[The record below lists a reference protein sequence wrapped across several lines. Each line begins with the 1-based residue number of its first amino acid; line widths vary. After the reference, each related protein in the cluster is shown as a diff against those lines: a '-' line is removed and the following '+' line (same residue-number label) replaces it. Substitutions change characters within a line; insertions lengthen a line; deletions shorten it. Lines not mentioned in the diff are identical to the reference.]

1 MSTHGPI
8 LTFGEALWDCL
19 PAGLFMGGAP
29 LNVAYHASQ
38 LGADARVVSSV
49 GKDFLGQEIRRRL
62 DSLGV
67 DTRHLHQVDAP
78 TGTVQVTLDNGS
90 PSYDIVRDVAWDQ
103 IRIDD
108 VLRQAANQASALIFG
123 SLAQRSTSNQA
134 TLREL
139 RSHCPDDCI
148 QAFDVNLRPPF
159 DDAALVREL
168 AQGCHLL
175 KLNDEECTMLLNGE
189 PPNLEHGA
197 RDLAQTYGISSVAIT
212 AGASGAGLLHQGN
225 WHWADGQKI
234 TVADTVGAGD
244 SFMAALIHGLIK
256 QQDPQTTITQAAR
269 LAEFVASSNGPTPS
283 HAKR

>member
-1 MSTHGPI
+1 MPNHGPI

-49 GKDFLGQEIRRRL
+49 GKDFLGEEIIRRL

-78 TGTVQVTLDNGS
+78 TGTVQVSLSNGS
-90 PSYDIVRDVAWDQ
+90 PSYDIILNVAWDQ
-103 IRIDD
+103 IGIDD
-108 VLRQAANQASALIFG
+108 SLRQAASQASALIFG
-123 SLAQRSTSNQA
+123 SLAQRSEANRASLQ
-134 TLREL
+134 EL
-139 RSHCPDDCI
+139 RSHCSDDCI

-159 DDAALVREL
+159 DDAKLIREL
-168 AQGCHLL
+168 AQGCDLL
-175 KLNDEECTMLLNGE
+175 KLNDEECTLLLHGE

-197 RDLAQTYGISSVAIT
+197 RDLAQTYGIASVAIT
-212 AGASGAGLLHQGN
+212 AGAQGAGLLHHGQ
-225 WHWADGQKI
+225 WHWTDGQSI

-244 SFMAALIHGLIK
+244 SFMAALICGLVNK
-256 QQDPQTTITQAAR
+256 NDPHSIITEAAR
-269 LAEFVASSNGPTPS
+269 LAEFVASSTGPTPQ
-283 HAKR
+283 HQ